1 MRVIGIV
8 TEYNPLHNGHEYQIK
23 QAREKYKADYII
35 VLMTGNFNQ
44 RGMPA
49 IISKEKRA
57 QFAIQAGADIVYEFP
72 TSYALEDVPTFAYCA
87 VSMLN
92 QLEVV
97 TDMLFSSELGL
108 LDDLVRMSEI
118 ITSTEY
124 ARMLGI
130 LNEIDAPSLKRKE
143 AFMKLGF
150 ENYADVINDPNNL
163 FAVYFIAALKRT
175 KSSIKPVTIKR
186 IGDGYLDSRIHIS
199 GEKVFA
205 SATAVRNYLENGEKT
220 NGEFPIIIK
229 NAVPSYVY
237 DRLFSEWRRTY
248 PITREDFWPEIRDSI
263 EQLDIE
269 KIAMISGM
277 NLEIARTVKDA
288 ICQVKSYE
296 GLVRYLEL
304 KHAHVSFHRRLF
316 RILTR
321 QFQKDID
328 SYIAVGPAL
337 YSTVLAHSAK
347 GAELL
352 KFKKENG
359 MIRDSLVSV
368 NKSSRKRTL
377 ANQLEVNTGE
387 ADLIYMRVVGKK
399 YGGVTI

>member
-1 MRVIGIV
+1 MRVVGIV

-23 QAREKYKADYII
+23 QAREKFKADYII

-49 IISKEKRA
+49 IISKERRA
-57 QFAIQAGADIVYEFP
+57 EFAIQAGADIVYEFP
-72 TSYALEDVPTFAYCA
+72 TSYALEDVPIFSYCA

-92 QLEVV
+92 QLGVV

-108 LDDLVRMSEI
+108 LDDLVKMSEI
-118 ITSTEY
+118 ITSAEY
-124 ARMLGI
+124 DHMLAS

-175 KSSIKPVTIKR
+175 NSSIKPVTIKR

-199 GEKVFA
+199 GEKVYA
-205 SATAVRNYLENGEKT
+205 SATAVRNYLENVESAT
-220 NGEFPIIIK
+220 SEFPLIIK
-229 NAVPSYVY
+229 SAVPTYVY
-237 DRLFSEWRRTY
+237 DRLLSEWRRTY
-248 PITREDFWPEIRDSI
+248 PITREDFWLEIRDSI
-263 EQLDIE
+263 EQLNIE
-269 KIAMISGM
+269 KIEMISGM
-277 NLEIARTVKDA
+277 NLETARSVKDA
-288 ICQVKSYE
+288 ICHVNSYE
-296 GLVRYLEL
+296 GLVKHLKL
-304 KHAHVSFHRRLF
+304 KHPHVNFHRRLF

-328 SYIAVGPAL
+328 SYIATGPAL
-337 YSTVLAHSAK
+337 YSAVLAHSTK

-352 KFKKENG
+352 KYKKENG
-359 MIRDSLVSV
+359 VMRDSLVPA
-368 NKSSRKRTL
+368 NESSQKQSL
-377 ANQLEVNTGE
+377 ANQLECNTSV
-387 ADLIYMRVVGKK
+387 ADLIYMRVVEEK
-399 YGGVTI
+399 YGGMTI